1 MPDPTLRL
9 LVDEVRGKTLRILDA
24 VPTGYERFTPAGLQN
39 HILWHA
45 GHIHVVVEMLAL
57 GALGQA
63 PRLPDGWFEMFSW
76 ESRPARV
83 PPDRWPSLGEVV
95 TQLRAQHGRLSRII
109 DNLAGEDLDRPT
121 PSGGGRTVR
130 SSIVHALHDEAC
142 HCGEAHLL
150 LKMQARARQ

>member
-1 MPDPTLRL
+1 MPDSTLRL
-9 LVDEVRGKTLRILDA
+9 LLDEVRDKTLRILEA
-24 VPTGYERFTPAGLQN
+24 VPTGYERFAPPGLQN

-45 GHIHVVVEMLAL
+45 GHIHVVVEMLTL
-57 GALGQA
+57 GALGQT
-63 PRLPDGWFEMFSW
+63 PRLPVGWFEMFSW

-83 PPDRWPSLGEVV
+83 PPDRWPSLGEVI

-109 DNLAGEDLDRPT
+109 DGLTEQELDHPA
-121 PSGGGRTVR
+121 PSSGGRTLR

-142 HCGEAHLL
+142 HCGEAYLL